1 MFSPRLP
8 GFDPTDG
15 ADTMAP
21 MVAILTLIRNR
32 DCLTCYLR
40 HRMERL
46 ENMRWDVGD
55 MPEDQ
60 RANLSEHERTFADEY
75 NKLLSARRAGRPRPS
90 GGPHRV
96 SHPPAPRPV
105 PPGLCA
111 GTYQI
116 AYDVDITRDLEPPD
130 DNLLVRVRPAAG
142 LPPDRGGPRL
152 GLCTGAHHRL
162 LPTAP
167 FSSLTF
173 SDHPSPSL
181 RWLGARSC

>member
-142 LPPDRGGPRL
+142 LPPRPPARRPPDA
-152 GLCTGAHHRL
+152 GAHTSRGRSPL
-162 LPTAP
+162 AAP
-167 FSSLTF
+167 CP
-173 SDHPSPSL
+173 D
-181 RWLGARSC
+181 R

>member
-1 MFSPRLP
+1 MPSPHAPLARPAAQPIPIPVFSPRLP

-75 NKLLSARRAGRPRPS
+75 NKLLS
-90 GGPHRV
+90 
-96 SHPPAPRPV
+96 
-105 PPGLCA
+105 
-111 GTYQI
+111 TYQI

-130 DNLLVRVRPAAG
+130 DNLLVRVNVLRDVGQIVGPESG
-142 LPPDRGGPRL
+142 SNLELKKGDECFLRRGDVEHLIRRGDVQHIL
-152 GLCTGAHHRL
+152 Q
-162 LPTAP
+162 
-167 FSSLTF
+167 
-173 SDHPSPSL
+173 
-181 RWLGARSC
+181 